1 MAVSLSIRPE
11 AQLAEVED
19 PPERW
24 RLQFLRVP
32 RVKSCGCTLLFQS
45 GQASAPAAAAALGD
59 KALYFQALNVG
70 SQEPYGLWVLCF

>member
-1 MAVSLSIRPE
+1 MDVSLSIRPE
-11 AQLAEVED
+11 AKLAEAED

-24 RLQFLRVP
+24 RLQSAEC

-59 KALYFQALNVG
+59 KALYFQPLNMG